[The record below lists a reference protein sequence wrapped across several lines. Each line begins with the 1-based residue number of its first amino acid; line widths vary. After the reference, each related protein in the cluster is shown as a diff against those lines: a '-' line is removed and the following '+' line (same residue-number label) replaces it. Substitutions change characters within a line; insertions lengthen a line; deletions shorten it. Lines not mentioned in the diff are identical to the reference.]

1 MYFFSPLSVLSCAGV
16 DCRAVVLVLVIVL
29 VAVAIV
35 VMLLLLAHVVE
46 GNATRVDAT
55 TVYTIDAHKRTRS
68 QEIEFEL
75 KKS

>member
-1 MYFFSPLSVLSCAGV
+1 MIFEIFSFTKMY
-16 DCRAVVLVLVIVL
+16 
-29 VAVAIV
+29 IV

-55 TVYTIDAHKRTRS
+55 TIYTIDAHKRTRS

>member
-1 MYFFSPLSVLSCAGV
+1 MYFFSPVPVLSCAGV
-16 DCRAVVLVLVIVL
+16 DCRAVVLVLVIL

-55 TVYTIDAHKRTRS
+55 TIYTIG
-68 QEIEFEL
+68 QEIKFEL

>member
-1 MYFFSPLSVLSCAGV
+1 MLSCAGV
-16 DCRAVVLVLVIVL
+16 DCRAVVLVLVTL

-55 TVYTIDAHKRTRS
+55 TIYTIG
-68 QEIEFEL
+68 QEIKFEL